1 MRSPQKILKEVFG
14 YDVFRPLQ
22 LEIIERTLSGQDS
35 IVIMPT
41 GGGKSIC
48 YQIPALIFDKTVIVV
63 SPLISLMK
71 DQVDSLTANGVNC
84 AFFNSTLNE
93 MDKRILIDDCLSNK
107 VDLLYVSPE
116 TFVHSFDQWIKE
128 IPISMVAV
136 DEAHCV
142 SSWGHDFRPE
152 YRLIKE
158 VRAKCEGIPFMALT
172 ATADKVTRSDI
183 HEQLGLNSAELFLSS
198 FNRPNLSL
206 TVRSQVPKKKKEIE
220 LIQFLKDRPDAAG
233 ILYCLSRKECEK
245 WSAFF
250 NEKGFQSRFY
260 HAGMATGERELVQ
273 DGFINDDYQII
284 CATIAFGMGID
295 KSNVRWVIHNNL
307 PKNVESY
314 YQEIG
319 RSGRDD
325 LPADT
330 VLYYNYRDVVLL
342 NDFTK
347 DSPNKVV
354 SQEKIKR
361 MLQYAEASSCRRNVL
376 LSYFGEFNQVGCGN
390 CDICENPPDFIDGK
404 IIAQKALSAVLRTG
418 QTVGMNLLI
427 NVLRGGKTAE
437 IFERN
442 LHKIKTYGVGAEYG
456 FREWQHFVNQ
466 LINLGGLE
474 IAYDQ
479 SMHLKITAFGDAVL
493 RTDTMINLSMPID
506 PKEKKKKKVGIDAG
520 PIDDSLVAVLKSYR
534 KDLAGKNGVP
544 AYAIFNDATLNDLL
558 AKMPT
563 NLADLHDVHG
573 LGKVKVER
581 FGKDLLKILGTAT
594 TVKNEKLSTTAKTF
608 ELYKSGL
615 SLDEI
620 AEHRKMSTQTIINH
634 LIQLYVK
641 KESVDLYQFITEYEI
656 SQVKE
661 ARARLRVT
669 DQLKPVYDEL
679 SGEIDYPKISMA
691 YAILDHQ
698 DH

>member
-1 MRSPQKILKEVFG
+1 
-14 YDVFRPLQ
+14 FRPLQ

-48 YQIPALIFDKTVIVV
+48 YQIPALIFEKITIVV

-71 DQVDSLTANGVNC
+71 DQVDSLTANGVHC
-84 AFFNSTLNE
+84 AFFNSTLGD

-116 TFVHSFDQWIKE
+116 TFVHSYDQWIRK

-158 VRAKCEGIPFMALT
+158 VRAKCKGIPFMALT

-206 TVRSQVPKKKKEIE
+206 TVRSQIPKKKKEIE
-220 LIQFLKDRPDAAG
+220 LLQFLKDRPDQAG

-245 WSAFF
+245 WSEFF
-250 NEKGFQSRFY
+250 NDNGFQSRFY
-260 HAGMATGERELVQ
+260 HAGMTANERELVQ

-319 RSGRDD
+319 RAGRDD

-342 NDFTK
+342 NDFTQ
-347 DSPNKVV
+347 DSSNKLL

-361 MLQYAEASSCRRNVL
+361 MLQYAEATSCRRNVL
-376 LSYFGEFNQVGCGN
+376 LSYFGEFTQISCGN
-390 CDICENPPDFIDGK
+390 CDVCESPPDFIDGK
-404 IIAQKALSAVLRTG
+404 IIAQKALSAVLRSG
-418 QTVGMNLLI
+418 QTLGMNLLI

-437 IFERN
+437 IFDRN
-442 LHKIKTYGVGAEYG
+442 LHKIKTYGAGAEYG
-456 FREWQHFVNQ
+456 FRQWQHFVNQ
-466 LINLGGLE
+466 LINLGILE

-479 SMHLKITAFGDAVL
+479 SMHLKITEFGETVL
-493 RTDTMINLSMPID
+493 RTDLKVNLATPID
-506 PKEKKKKKVGIDAG
+506 QKEKKQKKAAVEAG
-520 PIDDSLVAVLKSYR
+520 PIDDSLIAVLKSYR
-534 KDLAGKNGVP
+534 KDLASKNGVP
-544 AYAIFNDATLNDLL
+544 AYAIFNDATLKDLL
-558 AKMPT
+558 AKMPN
-563 NLADLHDVHG
+563 NLTDLHDVHG

-581 FGKDLLKILGTAT
+581 FGEDLLKILGTAST
-594 TVKNEKLSTTAKTF
+594 SKNEKLSTTKRTF
-608 ELYKSGL
+608 ELYKLGL

-620 AEHRKMSTQTIINH
+620 AENRNMSTQTIINH
-634 LIQLYVK
+634 LIQLYTK
-641 KESVDLYQFITEYEI
+641 EESVDLYQFISEYEI
-656 SQVKE
+656 NQVKE
-661 ARARLRVT
+661 AREKLQGT
-669 DQLKPVYDEL
+669 NQLKPVYEEL

-691 YAILDHQ
+691 YAILDRQ